1 MLDNYFT
8 LGLLKKPEIS
18 HFRWENKEILKNF
31 PKYKSIVYN
40 KLLIDVKLFSKSNSR
55 LLGYI
60 FLFLTELHF
69 ALSLLLF
76 FLPNLSFDVLIKCVL
91 RKKECILFVFI
102 KFLFKSLNVFNLLA
116 ATKSLITNYSFLV
129 NSFIRQS
136 TYHIKLVHSFAEKI
150 NGLVFLWQRPP
161 SWKS

>member
-40 KLLIDVKLFSKSNSR
+40 KLLIDVKLFLKSNSR

-116 ATKSLITNYSFLV
+116 ATKT
-129 NSFIRQS
+129 
-136 TYHIKLVHSFAEKI
+136 
-150 NGLVFLWQRPP
+150 
-161 SWKS
+161 